1 MMRSEYAN
9 TMSMSCSTWTMALS
23 PTRFDAATSVSMIA
37 VLSAVLT
44 PRGGLVEQDDLRLER
59 ERRSDVQELLVSLG
73 QLSRRNVSLVPEPEQ
88 LGDLEGAL
96 LNRTVARQRR
106 EEVAPAPES
115 RDHGRLQGL
124 QHREIGEDLHELE
137 RASDAEP
144 RQARRA
150 DATDVAI
157 LESDVARARPRHAR
171 EDVDQGRLAG
181 SVGPDDRDELTRGD
195 PEAHAVERAELSVEF
210 GEPGR
215 LEDHARAGE
224 PGRRRDTRPTSPSG
238 AKITMTAS
246 IAPKTSRQ

>member
-23 PTRFDAATSVSMIA
+23 PTRFDA
-37 VLSAVLT
+37 
-44 PRGGLVEQDDLRLER
+44 
-59 ERRSDVQELLVSLG
+59 
-73 QLSRRNVSLVPEPEQ
+73 
-88 LGDLEGAL
+88 
-96 LNRTVARQRR
+96 
-106 EEVAPAPES
+106 
-115 RDHGRLQGL
+115 
-124 QHREIGEDLHELE
+124 
-137 RASDAEP
+137 
-144 RQARRA
+144 
-150 DATDVAI
+150 ATDVAI